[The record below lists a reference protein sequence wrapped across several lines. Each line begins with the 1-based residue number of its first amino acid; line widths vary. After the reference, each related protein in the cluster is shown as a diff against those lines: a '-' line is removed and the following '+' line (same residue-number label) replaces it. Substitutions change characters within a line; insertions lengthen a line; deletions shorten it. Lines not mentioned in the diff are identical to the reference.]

1 MKNNYKHNYLKKMY
15 FETDDV
21 DLGNDIGENIYEE
34 IVEETDILNLEDD
47 SMLKSSVK
55 ISLPVLTKYEKSVII
70 SQRIKQLENNF
81 KTTIPE
87 VVKKEGLIKSYQIAL
102 KEYELRKLPP
112 FIIKRRLGNGKYEEW
127 KLEDFVHFS

>member
-1 MKNNYKHNYLKKMY
+1 MY

-87 VVKKEGLIKSYQIAL
+87 VVKKEGLIKSYQIAI